1 MKLYRIYTE
10 NLQRIKIEAE
20 ANKLLE
26 SYTIL
31 TGTGYW
37 RGANEDILVIECI
50 AGESTMEYIK
60 IKQLARTIKALNKQ
74 DAVLVTSQDVDS
86 WMV

>member
-10 NLQRIKIEAE
+10 NLQRARIEVE

-37 RGANEDILVIECI
+37 RGANENTLIIERL
-50 AGESTMEYIK
+50 ADESAIEYIR
-60 IKQLARTIKALNKQ
+60 IKQLARTIKAFNKQ